1 MYQITIFKSQ
11 YDNKTH
17 RKLKLDTWSE
27 FTALLYNLSKQPKK
41 GKKDAELISPAI
53 YKTGTTRANKNVL
66 SWASW
71 AAIDVD
77 DHVFEGNLENA
88 LAETFGSYDYVVY
101 STASST
107 DLHPK
112 FRIVFN
118 LETEVEEPRIRHFWY
133 ALNSELNSIGDAQT
147 KDVSCMY
154 YIPADYTDANNFF
167 FVNNGTP
174 IDVDALT
181 AKWPYNR
188 ERDSKNF
195 LDRLPQ
201 ELKDQVLSY
210 RKEKLSNTNYTWTS
224 YHDCPFWPKNLATE
238 YLTISSTG
246 WYSKMY
252 AIMVKIAGNATY
264 RGYPITAQEIAELC
278 KQFDLETGNWY
289 DNRPL
294 EIEAD
299 RALEYIYK
307 NGVM

>member
-1 MYQITIFKSQ
+1 MYQLTIFKSQ

-41 GKKDAELISPAI
+41 GKKDAELISPAV

-118 LETEVEEPRIRHFWY
+118 LETEVEEPRIRHFWH

-147 KDVSCMY
+147 KDVSRMY

-167 FVNNGTP
+167 FINNGNP
-174 IDVDALT
+174 IDVDAL
-181 AKWPYNR
+181 
-188 ERDSKNF
+188 
-195 LDRLPQ
+195 
-201 ELKDQVLSY
+201 
-210 RKEKLSNTNYTWTS
+210 
-224 YHDCPFWPKNLATE
+224 
-238 YLTISSTG
+238 
-246 WYSKMY
+246 SKM
-252 AIMVKIAGNATY
+252 AI
-264 RGYPITAQEIAELC
+264 
-278 KQFDLETGNWY
+278 
-289 DNRPL
+289 
-294 EIEAD
+294 
-299 RALEYIYK
+299 
-307 NGVM
+307 